1 MAPGER
7 IHHFRKRMKMTQR
20 NLGQLLGFPASSAD
34 VRMAQYES
42 EDRNPRAML
51 ACE

>member
-1 MAPGER
+1 MAAGER

-42 EDRNPRAML
+42 EDRNPRATL
-51 ACE
+51 ACG